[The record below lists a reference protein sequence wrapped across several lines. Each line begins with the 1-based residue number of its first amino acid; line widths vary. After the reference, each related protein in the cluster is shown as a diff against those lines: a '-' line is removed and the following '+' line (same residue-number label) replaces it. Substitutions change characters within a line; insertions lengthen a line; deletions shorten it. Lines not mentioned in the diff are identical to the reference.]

1 MPAKQRIASFSRD
14 ILWGVGLWVKPVG
27 IMVDMVGPHGGIWI
41 SSSAGLNNKQP
52 WRLGSNPL
60 QVRFVKKLLMATR
73 NPASLNQLD
82 MVNISTLFAGCLRKI
97 ASIQNNAGPSCLATV
112 TELAVNDRG
121 ISFGK
126 KR

>member
-82 MVNISTLFAGCLRKI
+82 MVNISRHYLQGAY
-97 ASIQNNAGPSCLATV
+97 
-112 TELAVNDRG
+112 
-121 ISFGK
+121 GK
-126 KR
+126 SLPYRITRDPRAWQLSPNLL